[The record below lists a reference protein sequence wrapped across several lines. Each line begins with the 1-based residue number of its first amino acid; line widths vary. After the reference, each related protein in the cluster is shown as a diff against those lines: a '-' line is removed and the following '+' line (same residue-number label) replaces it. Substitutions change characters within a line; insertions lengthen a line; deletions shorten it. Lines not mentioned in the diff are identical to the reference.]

1 MGGAGGISTKPV
13 AAPGCATPS
22 GPLRPSHTWPG
33 QTHQGTLPSVQASL
47 GTLLLTRHSSI
58 SPLPWLWD
66 SAFLGLTPSF
76 PLGSAVG
83 QSSCPKSRLCP
94 GWEPSSDL
102 SLQDE
107 PQDQP
112 REPSQPVP
120 WATQPHTLAGR
131 AGLPCRLPLGSARG
145 GHWGERTGL
154 GITLLHHFPSV
165 SFGQVT
171 ISSESQLSH
180 RKILFPP

>member
-1 MGGAGGISTKPV
+1 MLHSQEWGGWGRRDRHTASSSSRL
-13 AAPGCATPS
+13 CTPS

-33 QTHQGTLPSVQASL
+33 QTHQGTLLGVQASL
-47 GTLLLTRHSSI
+47 GTLLLTRHYSSL

-76 PLGSAVG
+76 PLGSAVER
-83 QSSCPKSRLCP
+83 SSCPKSRLCP

-102 SLQDE
+102 TLHDA

-120 WATQPHTLAGR
+120 WTTPPHTLAGR
-131 AGLPCRLPLGSARG
+131 AGLPCRLPVAAPGLDAG
-145 GHWGERTGL
+145 GRVGL
-154 GITLLHHFPSV
+154 GTDHIARR
-165 SFGQVT
+165 
-171 ISSESQLSH
+171 SSA
-180 RKILFPP
+180 PPLPVCVIRAGY